1 MIGFVFLGFVVVVV
15 VWMRRLAQG
24 ATGGWV
30 MPDLVFK
37 GFLCVSSHYWIPLR
51 VSSLVV

>member
-30 MPDLVFK
+30 MPGLVFK
-37 GFLCVSSHYWIPLR
+37 WFPLWEF
-51 VSSLVV
+51 SLFDTH